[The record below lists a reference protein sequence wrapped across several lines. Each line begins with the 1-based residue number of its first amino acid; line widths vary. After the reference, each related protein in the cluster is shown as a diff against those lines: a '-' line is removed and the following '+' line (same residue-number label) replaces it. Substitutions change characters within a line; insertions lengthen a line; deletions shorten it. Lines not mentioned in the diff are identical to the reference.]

1 METQSPYR
9 DLEENS
15 PKTQI
20 VGREIVTFGVIDST
34 NAYGLQHGRD
44 GMVIVADRQTAG
56 RGRLGHTWHSAP
68 GLGLW
73 FTVVF
78 EDKGDGLPF
87 AAPLAVRDALAER
100 CTLRVK
106 WPNDLLLH
114 NGKKVCGILLERR
127 NDITVL
133 GIGLNVHHARDDFPP
148 ELRDKAGSLQSEL
161 GGEWDRC
168 HILRDILTQL
178 DGKVMLIR
186 DQGVE
191 PLRAPWAE
199 ACDIIGRK
207 IQCGTHKGTV
217 VNIDSHGALIL
228 NTAGGDQIIHSGAIT
243 YLDED

>member
-1 METQSPYR
+1 MEKATAYAE
-9 DLEENS
+9 LEKNPPE
-15 PKTQI
+15 TEI
-20 VGREIVTFGVIDST
+20 VGREVVTFDVIDST
-34 NAYGLQHGRD
+34 NTYGLEHGKE

-56 RGRLGHTWHSAP
+56 RGRQGRSWHSAP

-78 EDKGDGLPF
+78 EGKGEGLPF
-87 AAPLAVRDALAER
+87 AAPLAVRDALAAR
-100 CTLRVK
+100 CALKIK
-106 WPNDLLLH
+106 WPNDLLC
-114 NGKKVCGILLERR
+114 GDKKVCGILLEHR

-133 GIGLNVHHARDDFPP
+133 GVGLNVHHVADDFPP
-148 ELRDKAGSLQSEL
+148 ELRDKAGSLESEV
-161 GGEWDRC
+161 GGTWDRC
-168 HILRDILTQL
+168 QILRDILTHL

-199 ACDIIGRK
+199 ACGIIGRK
-207 IQCGTHKGTV
+207 IQCGKHMGTV

-228 NTAGGDQIIHSGAIT
+228 NTGGGDQIIHSGAIT